1 MVILGIDTSLK
12 AASVCIYKDGEVL
25 VDYLLNNE
33 RTHSE
38 KLMEMVDEA
47 LKISKTDI
55 NDVDA
60 FALACGPGSFT
71 GLRIGAATIKGL
83 AEPFSKKVYTASTLE
98 ALYESVRV
106 TDELPVCVMI
116 DAGRDELYCAVFDKG
131 EYVIKDC
138 CLNAEEL
145 FIKVKEKFKK
155 VLFTG
160 DCVLKYKD
168 RISEVLEDAVF
179 ADNIFSSG
187 RGSGVIKAALKH
199 EPIEADKVAPVYL
212 KVSQAERM
220 KQQNQG
226 K

>member
-1 MVILGIDTSLK
+1 MLILGIDTSLK
-12 AASVCIYKDGEVL
+12 AASVCIYKDGSLL
-25 VDYLLNNE
+25 VDYILNNE

-55 NDVDA
+55 NDIDA

-71 GLRIGAATIKGL
+71 GLRIGAATVKGL
-83 AEPFSKKVYTASTLE
+83 AEPFSKKVYTPSTLE
-98 ALYESVRV
+98 CLYESVRI

-131 EYVIKDC
+131 EYVINDC

-145 FIKVKEKFKK
+145 FLKVYEKYES

-160 DCVLKYKD
+160 DCVLKYKE
-168 RISEVLEDAVF
+168 RISEIIKKPHF
-179 ADNIFSSG
+179 ADNVFACG
-187 RGSGVIKAALKH
+187 RGAGVIKAALKH
-199 EPIEADKVAPVYL
+199 EPVEPERVSPSYL

-220 KQQNQG
+220 KNQG